1 MCFFLIDIQT
11 NVLYNKFGDTMKIE
25 KIEKLNNGK
34 YKIYLDNKER
44 IVTYDE
50 VILENK
56 LLYNKDINY
65 DLLNKLNIE
74 TSYYNIYS
82 KVIKYITVKIRSEF
96 EINKYLDKLK
106 VNEEEKNKIIFSLKK
121 IGLINDI
128 NFLRSFIAD
137 KMNLSNDGPNK
148 IRYELSN
155 HNIPEE
161 LIDQEI
167 EKYNNKEIYDKLKRL
182 VLKKINLDHKHSNYV
197 LKQKIL
203 VDFVNYGYD
212 KNMIQ
217 EVLETSNIDSR
228 MIIEKE
234 YNILLNKL
242 SKKYFG
248 SELDYQIKQKLYAKG
263 FSLDEI
269 NKIKSGI

>member
-1 MCFFLIDIQT
+1 
-11 NVLYNKFGDTMKIE
+11 MKIN
-25 KIEKLNNGK
+25 KIKKMKNGK
-34 YKIYLDNKER
+34 YKLELDNKES
-44 IVTYDE
+44 IITYDE
-50 VILENK
+50 VILNNNLLFNK
-56 LLYNKDINY
+56 EIDSDIF
-65 DLLNKLNIE
+65 NKLNKE
-74 TSYYNIYS
+74 NDYYNIYS

-248 SELDYQIKQKLYAKG
+248 SELDYQIKQKLYTKG

>member
-1 MCFFLIDIQT
+1 
-11 NVLYNKFGDTMKIE
+11 MKIE

-106 VNEEEKNKIIFSLKK
+106 VSEEEKNKIIFSLKK

-161 LIDQEI
+161 LINQEI

-234 YNILLNKL
+234 YDILLNKL